1 MKEKLPKFIL
11 NRRLEAAIV
20 VVFFLILFKFLFPT
34 QENLFSIS
42 VTEILVFLSLFL
54 SVIYTNTFTKRKR
67 EQPVSLLINSG
78 ILAAVLFFL
87 IALSSTMFDALP
99 KLSSSITFIY
109 TSISL
114 LISFTFLAFVTYI
127 FAALRELY
135 FLRQKKET
143 HKSYD
148 AMSTFFILSFFTAAI
163 TGTDGDLTFIGLTFF
178 TVSIILIVFNS
189 FRVSWIAF
197 LTKKQKISLLFI
209 SILLATLFSLNFALS
224 YDRSFINQLLMN
236 FSPGLHRIIQ
246 IIMVYGAVYSSIIFF
261 TALFHLPTAEAFDK
275 KVAEASSL
283 KSLSK
288 LITTVFD
295 FNELADTI
303 TSLTNE
309 VSNSDSSWLVTKSK
323 NEWKLSSVSNIG
335 FIEANEITKVLNE
348 EGILKQ
354 EEYVTYNMKKVK
366 VKIKNDIRKFEFQA
380 LAVSPLKVHNDN
392 KGFLFAVRRN
402 TLPFEEDEK
411 KSIQAFADYAAVAL
425 ENAKLIEESIEKER
439 LKSELNVARDI
450 QYKIIPSK
458 TPSCEELDIAA
469 HFIPAFEVGGDYYDF
484 FKLSDNKL
492 GVVIADVSGKG
503 IGAAFIMAE
512 IKGVFESLTRL
523 IESPKELLIKVNQI
537 LSRTLDKKTFVT
549 AVYGVIDKKEG
560 TFTFARAG
568 HMPVYLCR
576 EGRPEQIIPS
586 GIGLGL
592 SFTSTFDETLEE
604 VKINMKENDLIALY
618 TDGVTEAKN
627 LKFEEFDFVRLEE
640 ALSGC
645 NQNSSEHLKGK
656 IINKISTFVQGNSQY
671 DDITLVVFKWTSNN
685 KSSGVN

>member
-1 MKEKLPKFIL
+1 
-11 NRRLEAAIV
+11 
-20 VVFFLILFKFLFPT
+20 
-34 QENLFSIS
+34 
-42 VTEILVFLSLFL
+42 
-54 SVIYTNTFTKRKR
+54 
-67 EQPVSLLINSG
+67 
-78 ILAAVLFFL
+78 
-87 IALSSTMFDALP
+87 
-99 KLSSSITFIY
+99 
-109 TSISL
+109 
-114 LISFTFLAFVTYI
+114 
-127 FAALRELY
+127 
-135 FLRQKKET
+135 
-143 HKSYD
+143 
-148 AMSTFFILSFFTAAI
+148 MSTFFILSFFTAAI

-576 EGRPEQIIPS
+576 EGRPEQIIPN

>member
-1 MKEKLPKFIL
+1 MSLPFKSL
-11 NRRLEAAIV
+11 VLSKKLEAAIV
-20 VVFFLILFKFLFPT
+20 VILLIVVIKFIFPT
-34 QENLFSIS
+34 SENWVLLL
-42 VTEILVFLSLFL
+42 VGEILVGGVCILFVL
-54 SVIYTNTFTKRKR
+54 YSQDFIIQKRNN
-67 EQPVSLLINSG
+67 PLSLLINSG
-78 ILAAVLFFL
+78 ILAAVIFFL
-87 IALSSTMFDALP
+87 TALSSTMFDVLP
-99 KLSSSITFIY
+99 KLSANITIIY

-114 LISFTFLAFVTYI
+114 LISFVLLAAIGYI
-127 FAALRELY
+127 FSSLRLLY

-148 AMSTFFILSFFTAAI
+148 AMITFFVLAFISAI
-163 TGTDGDLTFIGLTFF
+163 IQGDDGELTFIGLTFF

-197 LTKKQKISLLFI
+197 LSKKQKISLLFI
-209 SILLATLFSLNFALS
+209 SILLSTLFSLNFALS
-224 YDRSFINQLLMN
+224 YDNSFINQLLTN

-246 IIMVYGAVYSSIIFF
+246 IVMIYGAIYSTVIFF

-309 VSNSDSSWLVTKSK
+309 VSNADSSWLVTKVNK
-323 NEWKLSSVSNIG
+323 EWKLSSVSNIG
-335 FIEANEITKVLNE
+335 FVEANEITKVLDE
-348 EGILKQ
+348 EGILKK
-354 EEYVTYNMKKVK
+354 EEYITYKRKKVK
-366 VKIKNDIRKFEFQA
+366 VTIKNDVRKYDFQA

-392 KGFLFAVRRN
+392 KGFLFAVKRN
-402 TLPFEEDEK
+402 IVPFEEDEI

-425 ENAKLIEESIEKER
+425 ENAKLIEESIERER

-450 QYKIIPSK
+450 QYKIIPSD
-458 TPSCEELDIAA
+458 TPSCDELDIAA

-484 FKLSDNKL
+484 FQLSENKL
-492 GVVIADVSGKG
+492 GIVIADVSGKG

-512 IKGVFESLTRL
+512 IKGIFESLTKL

-549 AVYGVIDKKEG
+549 AVYGVVDKSKG
-560 TFTFARAG
+560 TFTFSRAG
-568 HMPVYLCR
+568 HMPVYLIR
-576 EGRPEQIIPS
+576 NGSMKQYIPS
-586 GIGLGL
+586 GIGLGM
-592 SFTSTFDETLEE
+592 SHFQTFEETIEE
-604 VKINMKENDLIALY
+604 LKLNLLENDVVALY

-627 LKFEEFDFVRLEE
+627 LDFEEFDFSRLEDS
-640 ALSGC
+640 LK
-645 NQNSSEHLKGK
+645 NSNEITTDVLKGK

-671 DDITLVVFKWTSNN
+671 DDITLVLFKWTSNN
-685 KSSGVN
+685 NSSGVN

>member
-114 LISFTFLAFVTYI
+114 LISCTFLAFVTYI

-576 EGRPEQIIPS
+576 EGRPEQIIPN

>member
-114 LISFTFLAFVTYI
+114 LISCTFLAFVTYI

-512 IKGVFESLTRL
+512 IKVVFESLTRL

-576 EGRPEQIIPS
+576 EGRPEQIIPN